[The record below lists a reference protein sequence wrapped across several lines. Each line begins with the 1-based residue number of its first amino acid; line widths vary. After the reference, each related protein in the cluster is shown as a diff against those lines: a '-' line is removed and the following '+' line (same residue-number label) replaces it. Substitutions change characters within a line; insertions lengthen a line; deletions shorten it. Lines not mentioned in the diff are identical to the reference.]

1 MRNIVIGKTVDP
13 KINTLCRIS
22 EAYDKLGWT
31 IILTLTRAYYSRLVR
46 ENYANIEKKTDSFG
60 DIVSIAKGT
69 TITVSKGQLCNLLQ
83 VVDVGT
89 RFTMNSKTVTN
100 DPTYDEIGAMQSFNL
115 VGELKARVLNV
126 LKRLIVYLLGFN
138 ILPRVSDT
146 HILCQVDLYLYKM
159 VNGLKQ
165 IQGVPLVSL
174 IVINMRS
181 VVKTK
186 RGDTNF
192 LYPLLPTMIF
202 RNFGVDLTNEEVE
215 YTFGS
220 HVLNAGTMVSI
231 QFKLVDNTWVCKD
244 EGEHGGGNEEM
255 SEA

>member
-1 MRNIVIGKTVDP
+1 M
-13 KINTLCRIS
+13 
-22 EAYDKLGWT
+22 
-31 IILTLTRAYYSRLVR
+31 LTLTGAYYSRLVR
-46 ENYANIEKKTDSFG
+46 ENYANIEKKMDSFR
-60 DIVSIAKGT
+60 DIVSTSKGT
-69 TITVSKGQLCNLLQ
+69 TITVSKDQFCNLLQ

-100 DPTYDEIGAMQSFNL
+100 DPTYDEIGTMQSFGL

-138 ILPRVSDT
+138 ILPRASDT
-146 HILCQVDLYLYKM
+146 HILCRVDLYLLHKM
-159 VNGLKQ
+159 FNGLKQ

-186 RGDTNF
+186 RGDKKF
-192 LYPLLPTMIF
+192 LYPLLPTMIC
-202 RNFGVDLTNEEVE
+202 RSFGVDLTNEEVE

-220 HVLNAGTMVSI
+220 QVLNAGTMVSI

-244 EGEHGGGNEEM
+244 EGEHDGGNEEM
-255 SEA
+255 GEV